1 MKDAKIFLIAGKAR
15 SGKDTVADI
24 MEKHYEAKGQK
35 VVKLGFSEHIKTYAK
50 KITGW
55 DGNDK
60 TKPRELLQVLG
71 TDIIRNKIDK
81 DFFVKRTCED
91 IVIYKYYFD
100 VIIISDVRY
109 PNELEEPKKRF
120 QNVITVKVDRPNFEN
135 ELTEKE
141 KKHATETALDN
152 YTNYDY
158 TIENDGDLNTLT
170 NKVET
175 LIEEVEHGH

>member
-1 MKDAKIFLIAGKAR
+1 MKETKIFLIAGKAR

-24 MEKHYEAKGQK
+24 MKKHYENQNLK
-35 VVKLGFSEHIKTYAK
+35 VVRLGFSEPIKNYAQ

-55 DGNDK
+55 DGNDA

-81 DFFVKRTCED
+81 NFFVNRICED

-120 QNVITVKVDRPNFEN
+120 QNITTIKVERPNFEN
-135 ELTEKE
+135 ELTDKE
-141 KKHATETALDN
+141 KAHATETALDN
-152 YTNYDY
+152 YKDYDY
-158 TIENDGDLNTLT
+158 VINNDNDIEALAQ
-170 NKVET
+170 KVEK
-175 LIEEVEHGH
+175 LIKEVEHGH